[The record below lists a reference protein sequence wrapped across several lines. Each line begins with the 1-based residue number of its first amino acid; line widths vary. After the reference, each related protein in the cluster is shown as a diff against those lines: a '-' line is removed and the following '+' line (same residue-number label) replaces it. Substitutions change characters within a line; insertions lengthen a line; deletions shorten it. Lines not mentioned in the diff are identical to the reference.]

1 VREEISLKNH
11 SIASQ
16 SVYKREELRAKSGE
30 SGNNGIIAKTTSS
43 TTTGIKKEISY
54 EGEEESEEEIEKQQK
69 FKQDHRRNQV
79 RTISSQKNVTV
90 EPISELP
97 RNTTQKLVDLD
108 LISRNYL
115 LKYTNNENSTLS
127 RSDRLNMKKLYLR
140 HLVQRHQGLHQ
151 ARKDSLMRSRQ
162 EFMRAHNLWKK
173 INNENEERLK
183 NTAKKCFTRDCNDEA
198 IFTSDFC
205 GKHIVCGEREQFL
218 IRQCC
223 FLHDNGQQCRVPVY
237 DILATV
243 AVCNDHLNAVSKTYL
258 INTSKLFIEFYLFF
272 VVSTSTRY
280 CRRQQQWQ
288 HQQFQ
293 HKQHFRLNEAKE
305 ASNTT

>member
-1 VREEISLKNH
+1 MKEFNDDKDDDKSKVREEISLKNH

-30 SGNNGIIAKTTSS
+30 SGNNGIIAKTTSTS
-43 TTTGIKKEISY
+43 TTTGIKQEISY
-54 EGEEESEEEIEKQQK
+54 EGDEDESEEIEKHQQK
-69 FKQDHRRNQV
+69 FKRNQRRNQV
-79 RTISSQKNVTV
+79 RSIISSHKNVTV

-97 RNTTQKLVDLD
+97 RNATQKLVDLD

-115 LKYTNNENSTLS
+115 LKYTNNENNNTLS
-127 RSDRLNMKKLYLR
+127 RNERLNMKKLYLR
-140 HLVQRHQGLHQ
+140 HLVERHQGLHQ
-151 ARKDSLMRSRQ
+151 ARKDSLIRSRQ
-162 EFMRAHNLWKK
+162 EFMRAHNLWTK

-183 NTAKKCFTRDCNDEA
+183 NAAKKCFTSDCNDDA
-198 IFTSDFC
+198 IFTSNFC

-243 AVCNDHLNAVSKTYL
+243 AVCNDHLNAVIICLTL
-258 INTSKLFIEFYLFF
+258 QKLYLF
-272 VVSTSTRY
+272 
-280 CRRQQQWQ
+280 
-288 HQQFQ
+288 
-293 HKQHFRLNEAKE
+293 
-305 ASNTT
+305 